1 MRRLA
6 VIALA
11 FWGCDLEPQ
20 KIMPTEPKPSP
31 ARDAAVPDA
40 GPTQYIG
47 VLTAAQTVS
56 IVPRVAGLLSKV
68 HVGVGDEVVV
78 DEVVAEMDPVQMQ
91 EELSAA
97 QAALAA
103 ASSAVTKAMVDVE
116 DARRKLALETKAV
129 EQGVSPTQ
137 NVEEARLNVKRADA
151 IAQQARSARNVEAA
165 RLQTVKAN
173 VTDTR
178 LRAPFA
184 GTVAQRY
191 RDAGNRVEA
200 GQPIVKIVGHGS
212 MRLRFGVPPQVAKSF
227 PVGTKVDAKIDT
239 IATPVSATVKQV
251 PPSVDVASGLIFVEA
266 ELESAPP
273 DVRPGLGA
281 IVKP

>member
-1 MRRLA
+1 MRHLA
-6 VIALA
+6 AIVLVMA
-11 FWGCDLEPQ
+11 CNVEQQ
-20 KIMPTEPKPSP
+20 KILPSEPAPTQV
-31 ARDAAVPDA
+31 RDAAPADA
-40 GPTQYIG
+40 GPTQFIG

-78 DEVVAEMDPVQMQ
+78 DEVVAEMDPVQMK
-91 EELSAA
+91 EELRAA

-103 ASSAVTKAMVDVE
+103 ASSAVAKAMVDVE
-116 DARRKLALETKAV
+116 DAKRKLALETKAV

-137 NVEEARLNVKRADA
+137 NVEEARLNVKRTEAV
-151 IAQQARSARNVEAA
+151 AQQARSAKNVEAA
-165 RLQTVKAN
+165 RVQTVKAN

-184 GTVAQRY
+184 GTVAQRF

-212 MRLRFGVPPQVAKSF
+212 MRLRFGVPTQLANQFKA
-227 PVGTKVDAKIDT
+227 GTKVTAVIDT
-239 IATPVSATVKQV
+239 IPTPVPATIKQV
-251 PPSVDVASGLIFVEA
+251 PPGVDPASGLILVEA
-266 ELESAPP
+266 ELEGTPK

>member
-1 MRRLA
+1 MRRWLPL
-6 VIALA
+6 VFVL
-11 FWGCDLEPQ
+11 GCDVEPQ
-20 KIMPTEPKPSP
+20 KIVPTEPQPSP
-31 ARDAAVPDA
+31 ARDAAPVDSR
-40 GPTQYIG
+40 PTRFIG

-68 HVGVGDEVVV
+68 HVGVGDEVVD

-91 EELSAA
+91 EELRAA

-103 ASSAVTKAMVDVE
+103 ASSAVTRALVDVE

-137 NVEEARLNVKRADA
+137 NVEEARLNVKRTEAV
-151 IAQQARSARNVEAA
+151 AQQARSAKNVEAA
-165 RLQTVKAN
+165 RVQTVKAN
-173 VTDTR
+173 VTDTQ

-212 MRLRFGVPPQVAKSF
+212 MRLRFGVSPRLAKAF
-227 PVGTKVDAKIDT
+227 PVGTKVTATIDT
-239 IATPVSATVKQV
+239 IPTPVPATIKQV
-251 PPSVDVASGLIFVEA
+251 TPAIDPASGLILV
-266 ELESAPP
+266 
-273 DVRPGLGA
+273 
-281 IVKP
+281 